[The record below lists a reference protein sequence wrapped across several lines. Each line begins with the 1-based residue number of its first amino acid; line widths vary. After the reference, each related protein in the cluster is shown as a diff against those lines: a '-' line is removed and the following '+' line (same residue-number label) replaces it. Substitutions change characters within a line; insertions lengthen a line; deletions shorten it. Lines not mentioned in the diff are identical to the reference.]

1 MSSSLKLIAQE
12 STEFQDEI
20 STDYKKRS
28 PIYDYSEMQLNDTD
42 TIADFDT
49 QNNKLKLTGII
60 YQSDGVTPAKDVML
74 YIEQADSNGEYQIKT
89 KNDKRY
95 LEHRAWVKT
104 NEKGEYTLYTFVP
117 GSAIVPITMPRRKG
131 PKQIFPI
138 VKEPGKKESNLE
150 AFMFDDDPLITKSC
164 RKRLKRKGIDC
175 ILKLE
180 KQGDMFVVNKDIV
193 LN

>member
-1 MSSSLKLIAQE
+1 
-12 STEFQDEI
+12 
-20 STDYKKRS
+20 
-28 PIYDYSEMQLNDTD
+28 
-42 TIADFDT
+42 
-49 QNNKLKLTGII
+49 
-60 YQSDGVTPAKDVML
+60 
-74 YIEQADSNGEYQIKT
+74 
-89 KNDKRY
+89 
-95 LEHRAWVKT
+95 
-104 NEKGEYTLYTFVP
+104 
-117 GSAIVPITMPRRKG
+117 MPRRKG